1 MDPADWDRRYA
12 LGPVWTAAPNV
23 WVAGAL
29 ASLPP
34 GKALDL
40 AAGEGRHALWL
51 AGRGWQ
57 VTAVA
62 FSREALAR
70 GRDRERAMEPAPP
83 TPITWVRADLTTHR
97 PTVRAY
103 DAVVLAYLHL
113 PAQQRCRVVL
123 TAAAALAP
131 GGTLVVVGHDRTNA
145 TAGVGGPADP
155 LVLFSPEDVVADL
168 AGAQG
173 VTVVSAARRQRD
185 VPGAA
190 RQAIDAVV
198 VARRVE

>member
-1 MDPADWDRRYA
+1 MTPQEQ
-12 LGPVWTAAPNV
+12 
-23 WVAGAL
+23 
-29 ASLPP
+29 
-34 GKALDL
+34 KAI
-40 AAGEGRHALWL
+40 
-51 AGRGWQ
+51 
-57 VTAVA
+57 
-62 FSREALAR
+62 
-70 GRDRERAMEPAPP
+70 RERAAGIGA
-83 TPITWVRADLTTHR
+83 ITLRLR
-97 PTVRAY
+97 
-103 DAVVLAYLHL
+103 
-113 PAQQRCRVVL
+113 L
-123 TAAAALAP
+123 TADPQSAALEAFCRDLAALAP

-155 LVLFSPEDVVADL
+155 LVLFSPEDAVADL